1 MLNSTWIHFTV
12 ATTSSVGDKC
22 VSVVMGDVRLA
33 LMANCSVYAV
43 TASSLV
49 SLL

>member
-1 MLNSTWIHFTV
+1 MHFTV
-12 ATTSSVGDKC
+12 TTASSVGDIC

-33 LMANCSVYAV
+33 NHSTYAV
-43 TASSLV
+43 TASSLA